1 MSGGH
6 FDYSYL
12 RVHQFADE
20 LERDLRGDKDWVQG
34 FGPEV
39 LAELEL
45 IVNRAR
51 EMALVMK
58 EVEWLFSGDT
68 GSDTFIAEIRAI

>member
-6 FDYSYL
+6 FDYAYM

-20 LERDLRGDKDWVQG
+20 LERDLRGKDWVQD

-39 LAELEL
+39 LMELEV

-68 GSDTFIAEIRAI
+68 GPESFIAEIRAI